1 MGVEEPVMRKR
12 EGGGIQTDEG
22 RAFFG
27 VPVCQHG
34 SQDERGGGV
43 AGTGA
48 ESASRGLSQQTESLW
63 IATASTTV
71 KT

>member
-22 RAFFG
+22 RGFFG
-27 VPVCQHG
+27 VLACQHG

-43 AGTGA
+43 AGSGA
-48 ESASRGLSQQTESLW
+48 ESASRGPSQQTEPLR